1 MLIVVETPLPEDALS
16 LARALRRAAQNL
28 LKMSRI
34 DARETTSHTHEPRKG
49 KSRMWCE
56 CAVLCDRRARRFLR
70 AVAATR
76 ADACLS

>member
-1 MLIVVETPLPEDALS
+1 MLIVVERRRFLRTHS
-16 LARALRRAAQNL
+16 LWHERCVEL